1 MCARTLNLIQIK
13 KRQVVGMGP
22 GIGDMEKTVLGA
34 PAETHQQKHA
44 STTCIAATLKS
55 LANFQVMLELC
66 ELVTVHDAIH
76 TVGVT
81 VM

>member
-1 MCARTLNLIQIK
+1 
-13 KRQVVGMGP
+13 MG
-22 GIGDMEKTVLGA
+22 IER
-34 PAETHQQKHA
+34 PACHC
-44 STTCIAATLKS
+44 TCIAATQKS

>member
-1 MCARTLNLIQIK
+1 
-13 KRQVVGMGP
+13 MGP
-22 GIGDMEKTVLGA
+22 GFGDMQKTALGA
-34 PAETHQQKHA
+34 PAETRQQKHA